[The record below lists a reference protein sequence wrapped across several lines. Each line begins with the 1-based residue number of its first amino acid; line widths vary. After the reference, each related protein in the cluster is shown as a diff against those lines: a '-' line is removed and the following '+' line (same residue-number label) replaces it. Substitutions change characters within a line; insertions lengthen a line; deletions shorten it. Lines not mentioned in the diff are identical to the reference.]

1 MCCLD
6 LSLGWRNFLDHNLG
20 HGVSSR
26 ISISSFLSHAAPNV
40 DSHSNNS
47 LGNSSVVSFTVQL
60 CECWYRFFR
69 GLKKYP
75 SRHQQG
81 RDGSLR
87 GLRDSCARGTFLG
100 VEAERENPACHIS
113 YEFWIPPTFVTLVRL
128 EPFDYPI
135 RKSGV
140 IFAYRVARNF
150 CGSFT
155 FADWSFLCFAGTN
168 FCDYTLIKF
177 SFLLSTCNRNP
188 YFQTVLR
195 CAYPM

>member
-81 RDGSLR
+81 RDGSLCV
-87 GLRDSCARGTFLG
+87 LRDSCARGTFLG

-150 CGSFT
+150 
-155 FADWSFLCFAGTN
+155 
-168 FCDYTLIKF
+168 
-177 SFLLSTCNRNP
+177 FLL
-188 YFQTVLR
+188 LR
-195 CAYPM
+195 IGHFCLLRELIFAIFRKYQVHIDKIFVFVKYVQ